1 MVRCVRVPKA
11 EGNPV
16 RMSLK
21 AEGLLDLDHRIAA
34 DGESLFIP
42 ILSDTISS

>member
-16 RMSLK
+16 RMGLK
-21 AEGLLDLDHRIAA
+21 AEGLLDLDHRIGRIVGRSCGVLAA
-34 DGESLFIP
+34 DVG
-42 ILSDTISS
+42 D